1 MKNTIFNPSRF
12 ALTARKYIIENGH
25 TLLVR
30 AATLFGLVLF
40 ASVFWGIINANDR
53 HAELMQYEISQKQNT
68 VDEYQQKRF
77 ERLQE
82 QDKTHP
88 NNPLSGEVGFA
99 LAVMFAFA
107 FYLGSA
113 MIEHTDTKAGRITL
127 YSQPTT
133 YFEKYLIRW
142 LVVVPGCV
150 VACSI
155 SFVLS
160 DLIRTGVVSL
170 IYPDMIGNYHFNYN
184 NLLYNYR
191 NNCENVWILTG
202 LFFALQSIA
211 MLGSVICRRNALIKT
226 FSTTSF
232 IVLIMFWLLYTGVQT
247 QRMENAID
255 TTTYMFY
262 SSSPMN
268 LSPTV
273 FTYLL
278 FILGAVNWY
287 ISYLRLKENDV
298 IQRLF

>member
-12 ALTARKYIIENGH
+12 ALTARKYVIENGH
-25 TLLVR
+25 TLLVS
-30 AATLFGLVLF
+30 AATLFGVVLF
-40 ASVFWGIINANDR
+40 ASVFWGIIDANDR
-53 HAELMQYEISQKQNT
+53 HAELTQYEISQKQNT
-68 VDEYQQKRF
+68 VDEYQQERF

-88 NNPLSGEVGFA
+88 NQPLSGEVGFA
-99 LAVMFAFA
+99 LAAMFAFA

-127 YSQPTT
+127 YSQPST
-133 YFEKYLIRW
+133 YFEKYLTRW

-160 DLIRTGVVSL
+160 DLIRTGVVSV
-170 IYPDMIGNYHFNYN
+170 IYPGMIGNYHFNYG

-191 NNCENVWILTG
+191 NNCENVWLFTG
-202 LFFALQSIA
+202 LYFALQSIA
-211 MLGSVICRRNALIKT
+211 MLGSVICRRNAFIKT

-232 IVLIMFWLLYTGVQT
+232 IVLVMFWLLYTGIQA

-255 TTTYMFY
+255 TTSYMYYF
-262 SSSPMN
+262 SFPMN
-268 LSPTV
+268 LPSSI

-278 FILGAVNWY
+278 FILALINWY

>member
-12 ALTARKYIIENGH
+12 ALTARKYITENGH
-25 TLLVR
+25 TLLVS
-30 AATLFGLVLF
+30 AATLFGVVLF

-53 HAELMQYEISQKQNT
+53 HEELMRYEISQKQNT
-68 VDEYQQKRF
+68 VEGYQQQSI

-82 QDKTHP
+82 QDKAHP
-88 NNPLSGEVGFA
+88 NQPLSGEVGFA
-99 LAVMFAFA
+99 LAAMFAFA

-127 YSQPTT
+127 YSQPST
-133 YFEKYLIRW
+133 YFEKYLTRW

-150 VACSI
+150 VACII

-160 DLIRTGVVSL
+160 DLIRTGVVSV
-170 IYPDMIGNYHFNYN
+170 IYPGMIGNYHFNYG

-191 NNCENVWILTG
+191 NNFENVWVLTG
-202 LFFALQSIA
+202 LYFALQSIA
-211 MLGSVICRRNALIKT
+211 ILGSVICRKNAFIKT
-226 FSTTSF
+226 FSTTAF
-232 IVLIMFWLLYTGVQT
+232 IVLIMFWLLYTGVQA
-247 QRMENAID
+247 QRTENAID
-255 TTTYMFY
+255 TTSYMY
-262 SSSPMN
+262 YYSSPMN
-268 LSPTV
+268 LSPAI

-278 FILGAVNWY
+278 FILAVINWY